1 MEQNSEAALINK
13 RQRLQLVRLRR
24 LIDVVFALVIWR
36 AYRLLPKPGEGE
48 WDWALTVVF
57 LNENL
62 MTFLLIIIAIA
73 IVIIYWL
80 QHNALFNNLER
91 TDGRHTALSILQLL
105 FMLWFL
111 YTIKLGVELGPSDG
125 TRAFESCMAA
135 LMGIASSWS
144 WAYAIKNHRLLS
156 PDMTKSYAHQLL
168 DRSMAEPITAII
180 TIPIAFVGPV
190 FWEISWL
197 SYLLVGALLKRR
209 RSRQKKGERRWRR

>member
-13 RQRLQLVRLRR
+13 QQKLQLVRLRR
-24 LIDVVFALVIWR
+24 LVDVVYALVIWR
-36 AYRLLPKPGEGE
+36 AFTLMPKPTEGVWSWDRIDDFLGEN
-48 WDWALTVVF
+48 AMVF
-57 LNENL
+57 A
-62 MTFLLIIIAIA
+62 LIIICMV

-91 TDGRHTALSILQLL
+91 TDGRHTALSILQIFFLLL
-105 FMLWFL
+105 FL
-111 YTIKLGVELGPSDG
+111 YSIRLGIVLGASEG

-135 LMGIASSWS
+135 LMGITSTWS

-156 PDMTKSYAHQLL
+156 PDMTKKQAHQLL

-180 TIPIAFVGPV
+180 TIPIAFVGPI

-197 SYLLVGALLKRR
+197 SYLIIAFLLKRR
-209 RSRQKKGERRWRR
+209 RSRQKNT

>member
-1 MEQNSEAALINK
+1 MEKDLETKIIEK
-13 RQRLQLVRLRR
+13 RQKIQLVRLRR
-24 LIDVVFALVIWR
+24 LIDVVYALVIWR
-36 AYRLLPKPGEGE
+36 AFTLMPKPGPGE
-48 WDWALTVVF
+48 WDWSLTASF

-135 LMGIASSWS
+135 LMGIASTWS

-156 PDMTKSYAHQLL
+156 PEMTERQAHQLL
-168 DRSMAEPITAII
+168 DRSMGEPITAII
-180 TIPIAFVGPV
+180 TIPIAFIGPI

-197 SYLLVGALLKRR
+197 SYPLVVFLLKKR
-209 RSRQKKGERRWRR
+209 RSRQKKP